1 MPIFDQLKKGEARVR
16 ILPPDTM
23 GGFAVL
29 MQLTGGKLQV
39 LPQDLYVVEAKIL
52 PMLRERKIA
61 FEEVTFG
68 APQAPDGE
76 TQK

>member
-23 GGFAVL
+23 RGFTVL

-39 LPQDLYVVEAKIL
+39 LPQDLYVVEAKIV
-52 PMLRERKIA
+52 PMLRERNIA

-68 APQAPDGE
+68 APKAPEGE
-76 TQK
+76 APK